1 MKIVSYE
8 KKGIDKYKVK
18 LDNDDVIT
26 LYDNVILNNNLLITK
41 EIDDIDKLLKEN
53 DFYELYNKTIRYLGT
68 KLRTRKEIYNHF
80 KLKYDSDILN
90 QVLDKINEEGYL
102 NDDLYVKSY
111 ITDQV
116 NLSNNGY
123 YKIYR
128 DLINKDINEEIIK
141 KYLDEIDYNTW
152 YKKLNKLVEKKIK
165 SNTKYSSSYLKEKIL
180 YDLNVL
186 GYDKTMI
193 LDVISNY
200 DIKDNQDIFNK
211 TYESIY
217 NKLSKKYSGKELEVQ
232 LINKL
237 MSKGFKYS
245 EIKSKINN

>member
-41 EIDDIDKLLKEN
+41 EIEDIDKLLKEN
-53 DFYELYNKTIRYLGT
+53 DFYELYNKTIRYLGS
-68 KLRTRKEIYNHF
+68 KLRTRKEIHNHF
-80 KLKYDSDILN
+80 KIKYDRDTLN
-90 QVLDKINEEGYL
+90 EVLDRITKEGYL

-111 ITDQV
+111 VADQV

-123 YKIYR
+123 YKILR
-128 DLINKDINEEIIK
+128 DLTNKDIDESLIK
-141 KYLDEIDYNTW
+141 QYLDEVEDSTW
-152 YKKLNKLVEKKIK
+152 INKITKLIEKKIK
-165 SNTKYSSSYLKEKIL
+165 SNNKYSSSYLKEKIL
-180 YDLNVL
+180 YDLNTL
-186 GYDKTMI
+186 GYDKNMI

-200 DIKDNQDIFNK
+200 DIKDDEDIFNK
-211 TYESIY
+211 TYDSIY
-217 NKLSKKYSGKELEVQ
+217 NKLSKKYYGNELKVQ

-245 EIKSKINN
+245 EIKNKIK

>member
-41 EIDDIDKLLKEN
+41 EIEDIDKLLKEN

-80 KLKYDSDILN
+80 KIKYDNDTLN
-90 QVLDKINEEGYL
+90 KVLDIISKEGYL

-111 ITDQV
+111 INDQI

-123 YKIYR
+123 YKIFR
-128 DLINKDINEEIIK
+128 DLTNKEIDENIIK
-141 KYLDEIDYNTW
+141 KYLDEIDV
-152 YKKLNKLVEKKIK
+152 NKWKDKIIKIGEKKIK

-180 YDLNVL
+180 YDLNNL
-186 GYDKTMI
+186 GYDKSMI
-193 LDVISNY
+193 LNVLEDY
-200 DIKDNQDIFNK
+200 DIKDNEDIFNK
-211 TYESIY
+211 TYETIY
-217 NKLSKKYSGKELEVQ
+217 NKLSKKYSGNELKVQ

-245 EIKSKINN
+245 EIKDKIK

>member
-41 EIDDIDKLLKEN
+41 EIEDIDKLLKEN

-80 KLKYDSDILN
+80 KIKYDRDTLN
-90 QVLDKINEEGYL
+90 DVLDRITKEGYL

-111 ITDQV
+111 VADQV

-123 YKIYR
+123 YKILR
-128 DLINKDINEEIIK
+128 DLTNKDIDESLIK
-141 KYLDEIDYNTW
+141 QYLDEVEDSTW
-152 YKKLNKLVEKKIK
+152 INKITKLVEKKIK
-165 SNTKYSSSYLKEKIL
+165 SNNKYSSSYLKEKIL
-180 YDLNVL
+180 YDLNTL

-200 DIKDNQDIFNK
+200 DIKDDEDIFNK

-217 NKLSKKYSGKELEVQ
+217 NKLSKKYSGNELKVQ

-245 EIKSKINN
+245 EIKNKIK

>member
-8 KKGIDKYKVK
+8 KKANNKYKVK
-18 LDNDDVIT
+18 LDNDETIT

-41 EIDDIDKLLKEN
+41 EIDDVDKLIKEN

-80 KLKYDSDILN
+80 KLKYDRDIIN
-90 QVLDKINEEGYL
+90 DVLDRIKDEGYL
-102 NDDLYVKSY
+102 NDDLYAKSY
-111 ITDQV
+111 VNDQV

-123 YKIYR
+123 HKILR
-128 DLINKDINEEIIK
+128 DLSAKDIDEELIK
-141 KYLDEIDYNTW
+141 EYLDKVSEDTW
-152 YKKLNKLVEKKIK
+152 KDKIRKIIEKKIK
-165 SNTKYSSSYLKEKIL
+165 ANNKYSSSYLKEKIL
-180 YDLNVL
+180 YDLNNL
-186 GYDKTMI
+186 GYDKSMI
-193 LDVISNY
+193 LDVIGEY
-200 DIKDNQDIFNK
+200 TIEDNEDIFNK

-217 NKLSKKYSGKELEVQ
+217 NKLSKKYSGNELKVQ

-245 EIKSKINN
+245 EIKDKIK